1 MAKILIVEDDRF
13 LSELITQKIG
23 AEGYEVSLAMD
34 GEQALVKAKEEK
46 PHLILLD
53 LILPTMDGF
62 AVLQQL
68 KASPETQ
75 NIPVIILSNLGQKE
89 DVERGMQLGAI
100 DFMIKANF
108 TPNEIIAKIKGV
120 IQ

>member
-1 MAKILIVEDDRF
+1 MAKILIVEDDKF

-23 AEGYEVSLAMD
+23 AEGYDVVLAMD
-34 GEQALVKAKEEK
+34 GEKALDVAKTEQ
-46 PHLILLD
+46 PNLILLD
-53 LILPTMDGF
+53 LILPTIDGF

-68 KASPETQ
+68 KTMPETQ

-89 DVERGMQLGAI
+89 DVERGMQLGAA

-108 TPNEIIAKIKGV
+108 TPGEIVSKIKTIV
-120 IQ
+120 S